1 MNLKITKNINQL
13 LVVNLGDNRNSNCVD
28 EASGDVTREKSLDIR
43 YFLKF
48 LNRISIVELCH
59 DNLDYGKH
67 PIKYIN
73 DTERDSLQRLRAI
86 YFVMYFIDPQKS
98 SRQGNN

>member
-28 EASGDVTREKSLDIR
+28 EASGDVIRKKGVDIR

-48 LNRISIVELCH
+48 MNRISIVELCH
-59 DNLDYGKH
+59 DNIDYGKH
-67 PIKYIN
+67 PTKYIK
-73 DTERDSLQRLRAI
+73 DTERDFWQRLRAKS
-86 YFVMYFIDPQKS
+86 FVLY
-98 SRQGNN
+98 